1 MTCRDCFHFKA
12 CSKGSK
18 DGLPRFVGKEL
29 ACNNVEDLC
38 DCFEDKLK
46 VENAL
51 EKQIPKKTLLTKSP
65 YKIVRACPVC
75 NCRIFMEEKYCVNC
89 GQALEWGDSE

>member
-51 EKQIPKKTLLTKSP
+51 EKQIPKKVKEYRPGGFCCLSCGA
-65 YKIVRACPVC
+65 IVHPTAAYC
-75 NCRIFMEEKYCVNC
+75 KYC
-89 GQALEWGDSE
+89 GWALKWGDGE

>member
-1 MTCRDCFHFKA
+1 MTCKDCFHFKA

-18 DGLPRFVGKEL
+18 DGLPRFVVKEI

-38 DCFEDKLK
+38 DSFEDKSK

-51 EKQIPKKTLLTKSP
+51 EKQIPKKVEVIDKNYGYYSC
-65 YKIVRACPVC
+65 RACGSAVTY
-75 NCRIFMEEKYCVNC
+75 RVHKYCCRC
-89 GQALEWGDSE
+89 GQALEWGDTE